1 MGLFSFGR
9 KKLEDGFEFVI
20 DGIYALKG
28 NSAVATGKLI
38 RGRLIPGTEAICLN
52 ELGEPVFKCRIS
64 GIEQGTKI
72 LKAASYDM
80 KGTYGAHYGF
90 KLDGV
95 TKDQIPAEGAVL
107 VSVTEELDE
116 ALKDAA
122 PVPSSV
128 KTSTSI
134 GNTVVVKDAQAQNAL
149 LMAARAQE
157 KAGRPAGPLGAE
169 REEQLSVIL
178 EETLSEAVLVPL
190 SIQESIFLLCRLQQM
205 NHQEPVSGYEDK
217 IRLLYDTVL
226 EKLKAAPSLFIL
238 LDEGS
243 SLPLMV
249 GDTADV
255 YSTKE
260 LALKALHFYAEQYH
274 RHLVLREIPREHTGL
289 PGRLSLFAWLYY
301 LGMEKLL
308 IDNGSYQLFVNRS
321 DLLENP
327 EEETGQPL
335 EVPVANPSLR
345 CAMAEY
351 LQEIR
356 WHVSYSERE
365 ANVEAKKEHL
375 KKELLQAK
383 LLVPVKFEK
392 TEGLNKG
399 QNTIDADKQD
409 NLFFPRIENNEH
421 KQFLPMFTDWLEFQK
436 AYKREEWGCM
446 VFSLADGLRAA
457 AKDPAVI
464 NPLTE
469 NLILDRAFIKEI
481 AEMYRSSSENA

>member
-38 RGRLIPGTEAICLN
+38 RGRLIPGTEAVCLN
-52 ELGEPVFKCRIS
+52 EAGEPVFKCRIS

-72 LKAASYDM
+72 LRAASYDM
-80 KGTYGAHYGF
+80 KGAYGAHYGF

-95 TKDQIPAEGAVL
+95 TKEQIPEEGAVL
-107 VSVTEELDE
+107 VSVTGELEE

-122 PVPSSV
+122 PVLPAAKADAPS
-128 KTSTSI
+128 
-134 GNTVVVKDAQAQNAL
+134 GNTVVVRDVQAQNAL
-149 LMAARAQE
+149 LSAARAQE
-157 KAGRPAGPLGAE
+157 KASRPAGPLGAE
-169 REEQLSVIL
+169 REAQLSAVL
-178 EETLSEAVLVPL
+178 EEALSDAVLVPL
-190 SIQESIFLLCRLQQM
+190 SIQECIFLLCRLQQM
-205 NHQEPVSGYEDK
+205 NHQETVNGYEDK
-217 IRLLYDTVL
+217 ISLLYDTVL

-243 SLPLMV
+243 SLPLMI
-249 GDTADV
+249 GDTTDV

-260 LALKALHFYAEQYH
+260 LALKALHFYGEQYH

-308 IDNGSYQLFVNRS
+308 IDNGAYQLFVNRS

-327 EEETGQPL
+327 EEETGKPL
-335 EVPVANPSLR
+335 EVPVVNPSLR
-345 CAMAEY
+345 YAMAEY

-365 ANVEAKKEHL
+365 ENVEAKRDQL

-399 QNTIDADKQD
+399 QNTIDAKNQD
-409 NLFFPRIENNEH
+409 NLYFPRIENNEH
-421 KQFLPMFTDWLEFQK
+421 RQFLPVFTDWLEFQK

-446 VFSLADGLRAA
+446 VFSLAEGLRAA
-457 AKDPAVI
+457 AGDLTVI

-469 NLILDRAFIKEI
+469 NLIIDKALVKEL
-481 AEMYRSSSENA
+481 AEMYRSSSKNA

>member
-28 NSAVATGKLI
+28 NSAVAAGKLT

-52 ELGEPVFKCRIS
+52 ELCEPVFKCRIS

-72 LKAASYDM
+72 LRAASYDM

-95 TKDQIPAEGAVL
+95 TKEQIPAEGAVL
-107 VSVTEELDE
+107 VSVTEELEE

-122 PVPSSV
+122 PVSSV
-128 KTSTSI
+128 KAKASVE
-134 GNTVVVKDAQAQNAL
+134 NTVVVRDAQAQNAL

-169 REEQLSVIL
+169 REEQLSAVL

-217 IRLLYDTVL
+217 IQMLYDTVL

-243 SLPLMV
+243 SMPFMI
-249 GDTADV
+249 GDTVDV
-255 YSTKE
+255 YSAKE

-321 DLLENP
+321 DLLEHP
-327 EEETGQPL
+327 EEEAGQPL
-335 EVPVANPSLR
+335 EVPVVNPSLR

-356 WHVSYSERE
+356 WNVSYSERE

-399 QNTIDADKQD
+399 QNTIDAEKQD

-457 AKDPAVI
+457 AGDPAVI

-469 NLILDRAFIKEI
+469 NLILDRTLVKEI
-481 AEMYRSSSENA
+481 AEMYRSSSKNA

>member
-28 NSAVATGKLI
+28 NSAVAAGKLT

-72 LKAASYDM
+72 LRAASYDM

-95 TKDQIPAEGAVL
+95 TKEQIPAEGAVL
-107 VSVTEELDE
+107 VSVTEELEE

-122 PVPSSV
+122 PVSSV
-128 KTSTSI
+128 KAKASVE
-134 GNTVVVKDAQAQNAL
+134 NTVVVRDAQAQNAL

-169 REEQLSVIL
+169 REEQLSAVL

-217 IRLLYDTVL
+217 IQMLYDTVL

-243 SLPLMV
+243 SMPFMI
-249 GDTADV
+249 GDTVDV
-255 YSTKE
+255 YSAKE
-260 LALKALHFYAEQYH
+260 LALKALHFYEEQYH

-321 DLLENP
+321 DLLEHP
-327 EEETGQPL
+327 EEEAGQPL
-335 EVPVANPSLR
+335 EVPVVNPSLR

-356 WHVSYSERE
+356 WNVSYSERE

-392 TEGLNKG
+392 TEGINKG
-399 QNTIDADKQD
+399 QNTIDAEKQD
-409 NLFFPRIENNEH
+409 
-421 KQFLPMFTDWLEFQK
+421 
-436 AYKREEWGCM
+436 
-446 VFSLADGLRAA
+446 
-457 AKDPAVI
+457 
-464 NPLTE
+464 
-469 NLILDRAFIKEI
+469 
-481 AEMYRSSSENA
+481 